1 VTFRYASNQA
11 AMRQVKNR
19 IQAHVLEVRLFP
31 DQLSVV
37 MRAYGRVLRFTLA
50 YLGYGLKP
58 LLILLLPM
66 AILWGQL
73 DLRFSR
79 TPLRPGDWLIL
90 KARMTEPLVLDSN
103 SLRLPHGLTLTAP
116 PVNIPALREVD
127 WRIRAD
133 GYGDFSVAVV
143 IAGQIFTKHVV
154 VSNTLTRL
162 PTERARAGVLE
173 WLLNPGEKALPGNGP
188 LQALEVNYAPRSIE
202 LGPFATEWWVFFLAA
217 SFVSGLILK
226 IALRIEI

>member
-1 VTFRYASNQA
+1 
-11 AMRQVKNR
+11 MRKVKNR

-50 YLGYGLKP
+50 YLGYALKP

-79 TPLRPGDWLIL
+79 TPLRPGDSLIL
-90 KARMTEPLVLDSN
+90 KARLTEPLVLDSN
-103 SLRLPHGLTLTAP
+103 SLRLPRGLTLTAP
-116 PVNIPALREVD
+116 PVNTPALREVD

-133 GYGDFSVAVV
+133 GCGDFPAGVV
-143 IAGQIFTKHVV
+143 IAGQTFTKQVV
-154 VSNTLTRL
+154 VSNTITRL
-162 PTERARAGVLE
+162 PVKRARAAVLE
-173 WLLNPGEKALPGNGP
+173 WLLDPGEKALPGNGP
-188 LQALEVNYAPRSIE
+188 LQAIELNYAPRSIDV
-202 LGPFATEWWVFFLAA
+202 GPFATEWWVFFLVA
-217 SFVSGLILK
+217 SLVSGLILK
-226 IALRIEI
+226 IVLRIEI